1 MLAKR
6 HNTMS
11 IPVLSGEFPQGAVH
25 PSLGRRLSLCL
36 VRNMKLYR
44 FADYFASKEHRNIGY
59 EKACAPPRSPTHGSA
74 RSNRHASIWRPRQAA
89 NEPGIPAEEL
99 EAGVGRWNELCSNR
113 LDEDLGLSRN
123 VSSPSTR
130 RPIGRSP
137 AGSYRR
143 RQLERCRHTRK
154 RPSGGYAGPL
164 WKTTC
169 TSGGGR
175 ERRACHE

>member
-99 EAGVGRWNELCSNR
+99 EASVGRWNELCSNR

-143 RQLERCRHTRK
+143 RQLERCRHARK
-154 RPSGGYAGPL
+154 RPGGGYAGPL

-169 TSGGGR
+169 ASGGGR